1 MKKLKVIGTALF
13 VFLLAIAWVL
23 VIGFGVAAIA
33 LCDFV
38 RFLGR
43 QTIGRLRGERPS
55 NHYVPVPYNGPY
67 PVMDADGFV
76 EPPEPA
82 PAPMT
87 KLALVPAPVMSIT
100 GRPRVDGFSAS
111 SNRVVPSYSSSP
123 SRRTGSF
130 GRGMQTGMGSGT
142 VVDFPADAAAR
153 ERLIANRA
161 RQDSRKIVPFPVDSA
176 ARERLK
182 VNRNEP
188 GVPVASDKVIVLSQ
202 RQLTDKR

>member
-1 MKKLKVIGTALF
+1 
-13 VFLLAIAWVL
+13 
-23 VIGFGVAAIA
+23 
-33 LCDFV
+33 
-38 RFLGR
+38 
-43 QTIGRLRGERPS
+43 
-55 NHYVPVPYNGPY
+55 
-67 PVMDADGFV
+67 
-76 EPPEPA
+76 
-82 PAPMT
+82 
-87 KLALVPAPVMSIT
+87 
-100 GRPRVDGFSAS
+100 
-111 SNRVVPSYSSSP
+111 
-123 SRRTGSF
+123 
-130 GRGMQTGMGSGT
+130 MQTGMGSGT